1 MFLKSWHFL
10 WVLLFIG
17 VSCPSWADPTPTPS
31 VNSKGLPR
39 ISVIPNPAYGAKVT
53 FRIMTAVP
61 SKVKIRVYNR
71 FFDNVAT
78 LTKEGKGLFDIL
90 WSLKGVSEGIYH
102 FQAQIEDKTTGQV
115 CQLPIQ
121 KFVVMK

>member
-1 MFLKSWHFL
+1 
-10 WVLLFIG
+10 
-17 VSCPSWADPTPTPS
+17 
-31 VNSKGLPR
+31 
-39 ISVIPNPAYGAKVT
+39 
-53 FRIMTAVP
+53 MTAVP

-78 LTKEGKGLFDIL
+78 LSKEGNGLFDIL

-102 FQAQIEDKTTGQV
+102 FQAQVEDKTTGQV
-115 CQLPIQ
+115 SQLPIQ